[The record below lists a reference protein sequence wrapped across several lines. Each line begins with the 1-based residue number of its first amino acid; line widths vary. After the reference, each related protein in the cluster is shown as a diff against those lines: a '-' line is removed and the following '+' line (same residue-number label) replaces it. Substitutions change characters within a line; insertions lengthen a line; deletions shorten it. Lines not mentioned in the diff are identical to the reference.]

1 MFHRP
6 NRFDKIRR
14 ERCFELHHFI
24 CSGMTEGKL
33 PSVQHLTRK
42 RRSVFATVRFVA
54 QHRVGKMMK
63 MHSDLV
69 SSAAVQGTFEKAHLV
84 SGAKEAI
91 FRLRRTPFPRGNA
104 HTLSVHRMSANGSID
119 YATCLSRNP
128 SHKREINFLG
138 GAGGKLFR

>member
-1 MFHRP
+1 
-6 NRFDKIRR
+6 
-14 ERCFELHHFI
+14 
-24 CSGMTEGKL
+24 MTEGKL

-54 QHRVGKMMK
+54 QHRVGKMME

-69 SSAAVQGTFEKAHLV
+69 GSAAVQSTFEKARVV

-91 FRLRRTPFPRGNA
+91 FRLRRTSFPRGNA
-104 HTLSVHRMSANGSID
+104 HTLSVHRMSADGSID
-119 YATCLSRNP
+119 YAPRLSRNT

-138 GAGGKLFR
+138 GAGRKLFR